1 MAYTIQYSLGNI
13 TIIDGTLNQTTSL
26 SLPGRNLP
34 SYGQYVDQNQV
45 NLLQNWAS
53 TIEPVGSIPGQ
64 FWWDKG
70 HNKMRYNNSPN
81 STPSWAN
88 VVVEN
93 SSPTFN
99 TVTASTLI
107 TGNIDLTTLDA
118 GHVVTT
124 DLSTGANTTA
134 GTITG
139 TWTLTAGSTI
149 NATYADLAERFH
161 ADAEYGVGTVV
172 ELGGD
177 REITAVRSDASE
189 SVFGVISNSAGMV
202 MNGAAGSDS
211 THPKVALTGR
221 VPVRVVG
228 RVRKGERLISAG
240 DGIARAGQHGELNAF
255 NIIGRALENKITE
268 EEGTILAI
276 VGARV

>member
-1 MAYTIQYSLGNI
+1 MAYTIHYSLGNI
-13 TIIDGTLNQTTSL
+13 TIIDGTLNQATSL

-45 NLLQNWAS
+45 DLLQNWAS
-53 TIEPVGSIPGQ
+53 STEPVGSIPGQ
-64 FWWDKG
+64 FWWDTG

-81 STPSWAN
+81 STPAWAN

-93 SSPTFN
+93 SSPNLNVITAN
-99 TVTASTLI
+99 TVV

-118 GHVVTT
+118 GHVITT
-124 DLSTGANTTA
+124 DLSTGANTTG

-161 ADAEYGVGTVV
+161 ADNTYQVGTVV
-172 ELGGD
+172 EIGGE
-177 REITAVRSDASE
+177 REITAVRADASDL
-189 SVFGVISNSAGMV
+189 VFGVISNSAGMV
-202 MNGAAGSDS
+202 MNGGAGSDT
-211 THPKVALTGR
+211 THPKVAMTGR

-240 DGIARAGQHGELNAF
+240 DGVARAGQHGEITAF
-255 NIIGRALENKITE
+255 NIVGRALENKITA
-268 EEGTILAI
+268 EEGTILAV